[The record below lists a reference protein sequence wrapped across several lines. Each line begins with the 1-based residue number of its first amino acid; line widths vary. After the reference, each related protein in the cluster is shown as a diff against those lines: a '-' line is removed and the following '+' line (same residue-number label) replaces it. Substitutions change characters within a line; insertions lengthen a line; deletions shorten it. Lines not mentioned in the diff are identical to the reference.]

1 MSAKKKSQR
10 AEWIKCDIC
19 SVYIYQKELEKH
31 LQGSCSREL
40 SRRLSDHLNLSYVQ
54 DQVFNAEVCQQ
65 VEKGLEKI
73 SNSMKD
79 LLIQLNAETMKLC
92 NMSIGRPITVHLPK
106 EDATFSALVWPC
118 AHFPST
124 KAGISANMCET
135 YNLNS
140 GEYVQLE
147 NFDDVCLP
155 AEYLMLEPQSNITSL
170 PSVTDLQ
177 CFMELNLSGQMFA
190 VGNKILTCF
199 YGRPCKFVVKE
210 LKSVTG
216 EVFRTELNLKEHC
229 NRTKDYYN
237 YSHTI
242 SDTSLPLSGS
252 PVMDHTT
259 EKKDGFDLNES
270 VEKLR
275 EEVQD
280 LNISANDDL
289 KSTSTPKKIIFT
301 EKPDSSCLSFLIVNE
316 NTKIHIQ
323 TSSDNTDQGN
333 RPIDAVTYDMI
344 GGISRQLGTVREVIE
359 APLKNPQIF
368 KDLGI
373 QPPKGVLLYGPPGV
387 GKTMVA
393 KAVAHEVGAHVV
405 VINGPEVISKF
416 YGETEAKLREIFKEA
431 AAKAPSL
438 VFIDELDSLCPKR
451 ENVTSQAEKRIVATL
466 LTLLD
471 GMESSNENGHVMV
484 LGATN
489 RPDAIDAALRRPGR
503 FDREIEI
510 GVPNAQDRADILTK
524 CLQKINHSLSSEDI
538 TSIADS
544 AHGYVG
550 ADLKS
555 VCKEAG
561 MYAFK
566 RHSKSH
572 NASGGLLAISVTM
585 ADFTLALQDVKPS
598 AMREVEIDVPK
609 VYWSDIGGQEIVK
622 QKLKQ
627 AVEWP
632 LKHPDAF
639 TRMGIAPPRGIL
651 MYGPPG
657 CSKTLIAKA
666 LATESGLNFISV
678 KGPELFSKWVGE
690 SERAVREVF
699 RKARLASPSII
710 FFDEIDALAVERNS
724 SSGSNSVADRV
735 LAQLLTE
742 IDGIEKLADVTIVA
756 ATNRPD
762 MIDKALMRPGRLDR
776 ILYVP
781 LPDQATR
788 AEILKINFK
797 RMPID
802 RDVDVSS
809 VVAQTNGYSGAEV
822 VSVCREAALYA
833 MQEDIDS
840 EVIRSAHF
848 ALALDSVR
856 PRITKDMVQFYEAYE
871 QNCGLHSV

>member
-1 MSAKKKSQR
+1 MSSKKKSKR
-10 AEWIKCDIC
+10 PEWVKCDIC
-19 SVYIYQKELEKH
+19 SLYIHQKDTERH
-31 LQGSCSREL
+31 LQASCSIG
-40 SRRLSDHLNLSYVQ
+40 SASKSASRLSSEDINQSFVQ
-54 DQVFNAEVCQQ
+54 DQVFNAEVCEQ

-73 SNSMKD
+73 PKSMKES
-79 LLIQLNAETMKLC
+79 LVQLNLETMKLC
-92 NMSIGRPITVHLPK
+92 EMCIGQPITVHHPASH
-106 EDATFSALVWPC
+106 ATFSALAWPC
-118 AHFPST
+118 SNFPATKSALST
-124 KAGISANMCET
+124 NLRNT
-135 YNLNS
+135 YNVKS

-147 NFDDVCLP
+147 NFTDACLP
-155 AEYLMLEPQSNITSL
+155 AKSMLLEPRSDITNL
-170 PSVTDLQ
+170 PSITDLQ
-177 CFMELNLSGQMFA
+177 CFMELNLSGRMFA
-190 VGNKILTCF
+190 AGNNILTCF
-199 YGRPCKFVVKE
+199 YGKPCRFSIKE
-210 LKSVTG
+210 ITSFTG
-216 EVFRTELNLKEHC
+216 EVFQAEMTSCELTSSDKSF
-229 NRTKDYYN
+229 TKTNVSSDY
-237 YSHTI
+237 SFTI
-242 SDTSLPLSGS
+242 SDNSLLKTSS
-252 PVMDHTT
+252 PVMNNKNKN
-259 EKKDGFDLNES
+259 EVINLNES
-270 VEKLR
+270 VERLG
-275 EEVQD
+275 EDVEC
-280 LNISANDDL
+280 LNITNDDL
-289 KSTSTPKKIIFT
+289 TSTPKKITLTDKVNF
-301 EKPDSSCLSFLIVNE
+301 PCVHFFVVNE

-323 TSSDNTDQGN
+323 NNEDSTDDGH
-333 RPIDAVTYDMI
+333 RSIEVVTYDMI

-359 APLKNPQIF
+359 TPLKNPQLF

-387 GKTMVA
+387 GKTMIA
-393 KAVAHEVGAHVV
+393 KAVAHEAGAHVII
-405 VINGPEVISKF
+405 INGPEVISKF
-416 YGETEAKLREIFKEA
+416 YGETESKLRDLFKEA
-431 AAKAPSL
+431 SAKAPSL

-451 ENVTSQAEKRIVATL
+451 ENVASQVEKRIVATL

-471 GMESSNENGHVMV
+471 GIGSSNENEHVMV

-489 RPDAIDAALRRPGR
+489 RPDAIDGALRRPGR

-524 CLQKINHSLSSEDI
+524 CLQKISHSLSSEDI
-538 TSIADS
+538 AKLSDS

-572 NASGGLLAISVTM
+572 NASGDLSTISVVM
-585 ADFTLALQDVKPS
+585 EDFTLALKDVKPS

-609 VYWSDIGGQEIVK
+609 VYWSDIGGQDIVK

-632 LKHPDAF
+632 LKHPEAF
-639 TRMGIAPPRGIL
+639 VRMGIAPPRGIL

-699 RKARLASPSII
+699 RKARLASPSIV
-710 FFDEIDALAVERNS
+710 FFDEIDALAVERSS
-724 SSGSNSVADRV
+724 SSGSSNVADRV

-742 IDGIEKLADVTIVA
+742 IDGVETLSDVTIVA

-781 LPDQATR
+781 LPDPATR
-788 AEILKINFK
+788 TEILKINFK
-797 RMPID
+797 KMPIAE
-802 RDVDVSS
+802 DVDVESI
-809 VVAQTNGYSGAEV
+809 VGQTEGYSGAEV
-822 VSVCREAALYA
+822 CNG
-833 MQEDIDS
+833 
-840 EVIRSAHF
+840 
-848 ALALDSVR
+848 SVR
-856 PRITKDMVQFYEAYE
+856 LSRSRTLRNAD
-871 QNCGLHSV
+871 GHSHRGHLFCPFCPSLKVCQT